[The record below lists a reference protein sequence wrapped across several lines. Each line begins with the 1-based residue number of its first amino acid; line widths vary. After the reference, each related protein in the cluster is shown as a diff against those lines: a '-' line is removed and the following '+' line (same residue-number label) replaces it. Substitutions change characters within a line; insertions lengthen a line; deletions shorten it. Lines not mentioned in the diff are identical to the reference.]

1 MDPWYKVTSPRKEVR
16 EGRSFNPDEFAIA
29 LEQVVAGT
37 APKDYTDPK
46 EFFKRT
52 CFTRA
57 LRDHSA
63 MAIRRLLGQTGNTAP
78 VMALVTQ
85 FGGGKTHTLTT
96 LYHATG
102 GRITLDELRTLS
114 RTADDEAP
122 LTERNWLD
130 EFKSLPK
137 ARVAAFVG
145 NAWDPQDGAETPW
158 IDLARQLAGDAGVKA
173 LGKDARTTPPGT
185 TALANVFAAAN
196 APVLILFDEVLNF
209 LNRHRGFADGFYAF
223 IQNLTVSITGTTH
236 GVAMISLP
244 RSQVEMTQWDQDWQA
259 KITKVVKRVAKDL
272 IVNDEGEIAEVVRR
286 RLFEGVDSLAVV
298 KAGRAVAKAYA
309 DWCFERRER
318 LPPEWT
324 AVDTATTDAKAK
336 DFLRQRF
343 EACYPF
349 HPATLSVFQRK
360 WQTLPQYQ
368 QTRGTL
374 AMLAQWVSW
383 AFVEQHQKG
392 INEPLLTL
400 GRAPLHDPNFASVVL
415 GQLGEPRLGPAISA
429 DIAGETSHAKALD
442 ADTKGPLRDIH
453 RRVGAAILFES
464 SGGQSDKVAHLPE
477 LRFAIGEPSIETT
490 SIDNAAIVLEKKGYF
505 IRKAGTDG
513 FRYGFLPT
521 LKKVVA
527 DRKSSLDEDDDIRNP
542 MRKLVLTE
550 FQRKPVLALHPSL
563 VTDGEEVGDTPRLT
577 VGIVDPDIE
586 ADDRGEIV
594 NRLAEWT
601 RKRGV
606 SNRVY
611 PGSLIWC
618 VRKPGRELRNKVE
631 SWQAWRKVKQ
641 EIDDGTLQGE
651 FEQADRSKVSGEQAE
666 AAGAAVDEIWASY
679 RFVFVGDPAAGNGL
693 KTVDLGAGHASGGQ
707 SLTERI
713 VIALRSE
720 GLLSESVGATYL
732 ERNWPPALKEGGAWP
747 LSSLRQAFLNGA
759 LTRLLD
765 PDGTLRT
772 KIVEFVR
779 RGDFG
784 LASGPKTDGTYER
797 IWSELLV
804 DPADVSFDA
813 QMFLLTKA
821 RAKALLQKPIAES
834 GSTITGQEA
843 GRATVPSGIVATS
856 GETPLIA
863 TGIPVQ
869 PEARSSSVIR
879 LSGTV
884 NPEVW
889 NRIGIKLLPKLR
901 NMAQL
906 RLGIDF
912 CCEAGPNEVES
923 LKSELQQVLADLHL
937 SDTVRMSVEGSSRTD
952 G

>member
-1 MDPWYKVTSPRKEVR
+1 MDPWYKVISPRKEVR

-57 LRDHSA
+57 LREHSA
-63 MAIRRLLGQTGNTAP
+63 MALRRLLGQTGNTAP

-96 LYHATG
+96 LYHMTRG
-102 GRITLDELRTLS
+102 GITLDELRTLS
-114 RTADDEAP
+114 RTADEKAP
-122 LTERNWLD
+122 HTERNWLD

-145 NAWDPQDGAETPW
+145 NAWDPQEGAETPW
-158 IDLARQLAGDAGVKA
+158 IDLARQLAGEAGIKA
-173 LGKDARTTPPGT
+173 LGKDALNTPPGT

-196 APVLILFDEVLNF
+196 APVVVLFDEVLNF
-209 LNRHRGFADGFYAF
+209 LNRHRGFAESFHAF
-223 IQNLTVSITGTTH
+223 IQNLTVAVTGTTH

-244 RSQVEMTQWDQDWQA
+244 RSQVEMTEWDQEWQA
-259 KITKVVKRVAKDL
+259 RITKVVKRVAKDL

-286 RLFEGVDSLAVV
+286 RLFEGIDSAGVI
-298 KAGRAVAKAYA
+298 KSGRAVAKAYA

-318 LPPEWT
+318 IPPEWT
-324 AVDTATTDAKAK
+324 AVDAASTESKAK
-336 DFLRQRF
+336 DFLRRRF

-383 AFVEQHQKG
+383 AFVEQHQRG

-400 GRAPLHDPNFASVVL
+400 GRAPLHDPGFASVVL

-429 DIAGETSHAKALD
+429 DIAGESSHAKALD
-442 ADTKGPLRDIH
+442 ADTKAALRDIH

-464 SGGQSDKVAHLPE
+464 SGGQADKVSHLPE
-477 LRFAIGEPSIETT
+477 LRFALGEPSIETT
-490 SIDNAAIVLEKKGYF
+490 SIDNAAIALEKKGYF

-513 FRYGFLPT
+513 FRFGFQPT

-527 DRKSSLDEDDDIRNP
+527 DRKASLDEDEDVRKP
-542 MRKLVLTE
+542 MRKIVLGE
-550 FQRKPVLALHPSL
+550 FQKKPVLTIHPSL

-577 VGIVDPDIE
+577 VAIVDPDTE
-586 ADDRGEIV
+586 ADDRGDV
-594 NRLAEWT
+594 RRRLAEWT
-601 RKRGV
+601 RKRGA

-631 SWQAWRKVKQ
+631 IWQAWRRVKQ

-651 FEQADRSKVSGEQAE
+651 FEQADRGKVSGELTE
-666 AAGAAVDEIWASY
+666 ATGGAVDEVWASY
-679 RFVFVGDPAAGNGL
+679 RFVFVADPAAEDGL
-693 KTVDLGAGHASGGQ
+693 KMVDLSAGHASAGQ

-713 VIALRSE
+713 VFALRSE
-720 GLLSESVGATYL
+720 GLLNESVGAGYL
-732 ERNWPPALKEGGAWP
+732 ERNWPPALKESGAWP

-765 PDGTLRT
+765 TDGALRT

-784 LASGPKTDGTYER
+784 LASGPKTDGTYDRLWFEQP
-797 IWSELLV
+797 V
-804 DPADVSFDA
+804 DAAEATFEA
-813 QMFLLTKA
+813 QVFLLTKA
-821 RAKALLQKPIAES
+821 RATALLRQPAPEMISSLAAAEAPQP
-834 GSTITGQEA
+834 GATRVAETGPTAAVPDVA
-843 GRATVPSGIVATS
+843 GDAQPAAPARVVVRLVGNV
-856 GETPLIA
+856 TPEI
-863 TGIPVQ
+863 
-869 PEARSSSVIR
+869 
-879 LSGTV
+879 
-884 NPEVW
+884 W
-889 NRIGIKLLPKLR
+889 NRIGVKLLPRLR
-901 NMAQL
+901 SSSQL
-906 RLGIDF
+906 RLGINF
-912 CCEAGPNEVES
+912 ECEIEADQAPGLQFDLRQALEDLRLTES
-923 LKSELQQVLADLHL
+923 
-937 SDTVRMSVEGSSRTD
+937 VRLVT
-952 G
+952 